1 MAFNYPEINKV
12 CILGTG
18 GVGGYYGGKIAESI
32 NREKAPGQ
40 EVYFIARGE
49 HLQAIKLSGIIV
61 KTPARTIS
69 GMPTLATDNIR
80 EIPSPDLILLCVK
93 SYDLEAAVKS
103 AKDKIQDRTLILPL
117 LNGIDIYERI
127 RKIIKNGM
135 VLPACVYLG
144 THIAGPGVIEQN
156 GGNGVILTGPNP
168 LFPQYTGQYL
178 QHYFR
183 TKDIEMTWNNDPRP
197 AIWEK
202 YLFIAAFGLV
212 SAFTEKSLG
221 VIMESDKL
229 RGMVRG
235 IIAEILSLAISKG
248 IRLPEDILEASLNKA
263 FNFPYDARTSY
274 QRDIESQRQL
284 NEGDLYGGTI
294 IREGIASGV
303 PTPVTES
310 VYRQI
315 ENKISSRL
323 ALLP

>member
-1 MAFNYPEINKV
+1 LAFDYPEINKV
-12 CILGTG
+12 CIFGTG

-32 NREKAPGQ
+32 NREKTPGQ

-49 HLQAIKLSGIIV
+49 HLHAIKAKGIMV
-61 KTPARTIS
+61 KTPARTYS

-80 EIPSPDLILLCVK
+80 DIPFPDLVMLCVK
-93 SYDLEAAVKS
+93 SYDLEAALES

-156 GGNGVILTGPNP
+156 GGNGIILTGPDP
-168 LFPQYTGQYL
+168 LFPQYTGEDL
-178 QHYFR
+178 IPNL
-183 TKDIEMTWNNDPRP
+183 KAKGLEMTWNQDPRL

-212 SAFTEKSLG
+212 SAFSEKSLG
-221 VIMESDKL
+221 VIMESEIL

-235 IIAEILSLAISKG
+235 IMAEILSLAISKG

-294 IREGIASGV
+294 IREGIESGL

-315 ENKISSRL
+315 ENKISSR
-323 ALLP
+323 